1 MTRVEEILV
10 RVRDTLAD
18 PNKERWTDPRLI
30 RLVDEAQK
38 QIVLQAKTLRA
49 TKVVQIFAGIETLA
63 LPDDCYRLLRVTQA
77 GAVDSALPKG
87 TVVQLASFDQMDDT
101 YDTNWE
107 DVEGSVVERV
117 IFDKLQRGKIRLY
130 PIPTEDNLVW
140 TIDADSVVHD
150 QFGIVVAVEDYNV
163 SPIYGVASDFEGA
176 TFVNFETGEA
186 DWAGVTVY
194 VTGAPASLTIRY
206 LKRPETIIDVLSS
219 LEIDDAYD
227 QAIKFYVTGMAL
239 RDDKDVQNRQ
249 IGNEELILFRG
260 AMQEAIKDGEKD
272 FVGANTQYEVP
283 YVGGF

>member
-18 PNKERWTDPRLI
+18 PNKERWSDPRLI

-49 TKVVQIFAGIETLA
+49 TKVIQIFAGVAELV

-77 GAVDSALPKG
+77 GKAGSYLPKG
-87 TVVQLASFDQMDDT
+87 VVVQLASFDQMDAT
-101 YDTNWE
+101 YETNWE
-107 DVEGSVVERV
+107 DIEGSVLERI
-117 IFDKLQRGKIRLY
+117 IFDKLKRGKIRLY

-150 QFGIVVAVEDYNV
+150 QFGLVVAVEDYNV

-176 TFVNFETGEA
+176 TFVNHETGEA

-194 VTGAPASLTIRY
+194 VTGSPASLTIRY
-206 LKRPETIIDVLSS
+206 LKRPETIVDALSS

-260 AMQEAIKDGEKD
+260 AMEEAIRDGEKD
-272 FVGANTQYEVP
+272 FVGANTQYKVP